1 VGHLRQGY
9 NQTKTRFLNSW
20 LCRYATRSKIN
31 TICELGF
38 VAGHSSMLFLETVRS
53 AQVFSFDMYDNPWSL
68 PQGKLMEHTYV
79 QRFKLVVGLSNE
91 TVPNWER
98 QHPRKRCDA
107 MFIDGVRPIHP
118 LVPAAPPPSP
128 LLEPARSFVFVHFQQ
143 QAPTPCTPFRQAK
156 HLEPRLEDL
165 RNFRRLSS
173 QGAPVFYDEATTL
186 HCVRGSVP
194 EETCPGHFGATQAYN
209 RMAREGALK
218 VVDCPGSQEAP
229 RASGRLVLLP
239 NTPHEKNWEM
249 TDRGQ
254 SQSWP
259 IVKKDRKQANR
270 PTQGAREGW
279 EDGSRHAAT
288 TQGF

>member
-1 VGHLRQGY
+1 MQGSGRVSALWEKRASGRAFIEAQTLLPQPEACSAEGCDRIELLGERLSAAAKALRVGYGAHGQWGIFDKGY

-38 VAGHSSMLFLETVRS
+38 MAGHSSMLFLETVRS

-68 PQGKLMEHTYV
+68 PQGKLMEHTYG
-79 QRFKLVVGLSNE
+79 QRFKLVVGLE
-91 TVPNWER
+91 RDCAELLWER
-98 QHPRKRCDA
+98 QHPRERCDA
-107 MFIDGVRPIHP
+107 MFIDGVSPIHP

-173 QGAPVFYDEATTL
+173 QGAPVL
-186 HCVRGSVP
+186 
-194 EETCPGHFGATQAYN
+194 
-209 RMAREGALK
+209 
-218 VVDCPGSQEAP
+218 
-229 RASGRLVLLP
+229 
-239 NTPHEKNWEM
+239 
-249 TDRGQ
+249 
-254 SQSWP
+254 
-259 IVKKDRKQANR
+259 
-270 PTQGAREGW
+270 
-279 EDGSRHAAT
+279 
-288 TQGF
+288 

>member
-1 VGHLRQGY
+1 MWRAQLCRLAGADSATHATQCARHGAHARVRKSLGVVGEARIWPCIHRSTNAAATTRAEGYDRIELLGERLSAAAKALRVGYGAHGQWGIFDKGY

-38 VAGHSSMLFLETVRS
+38 MAGHSSMLFLETSPDPQTTIRS

-79 QRFKLVVGLSNE
+79 QRFKLVVGLE
-91 TVPNWER
+91 RDCAELLWER
-98 QHPRKRCDA
+98 QHPRERCDA
-107 MFIDGVRPIHP
+107 MFIDGVSPIHP

-173 QGAPVFYDEATTL
+173 QGAPVL
-186 HCVRGSVP
+186 
-194 EETCPGHFGATQAYN
+194 
-209 RMAREGALK
+209 
-218 VVDCPGSQEAP
+218 
-229 RASGRLVLLP
+229 
-239 NTPHEKNWEM
+239 
-249 TDRGQ
+249 
-254 SQSWP
+254 
-259 IVKKDRKQANR
+259 
-270 PTQGAREGW
+270 
-279 EDGSRHAAT
+279 
-288 TQGF
+288 